1 MANLFVALILISIA
15 ILIAAASA
23 DLRFTYTD
31 SPAISVDFLFFTLE
45 FHGSRDKTA
54 RKGKKSG
61 IFQRIRDGIRK
72 TRARGAALDLLR
84 NSRLAVHSINLPIK
98 ESEPSELVTKSGNLS
113 ALILV
118 IFTYLSLKVEKMT
131 LEDDNF
137 LLVSDGTPKE
147 EPTIDFTLK
156 TTVYIILTALI
167 IYLLKINSKAER
179 SQKKNVRNEN
189 E

>member
-23 DLRFTYTD
+23 DVRFTYTD
-31 SPAISVDFLFFTLE
+31 SPVISVDFLFFTLE
-45 FHGSRDKTA
+45 FHGSRDKGA
-54 RKGKKSG
+54 RKERKSG

-72 TRARGAALDLLR
+72 TRARGAALDFLLR
-84 NSRLAVHSINLPIK
+84 NSKLTVHSVNIPIK

-131 LEDDNF
+131 LEDNTF
-137 LLVSDGTPKE
+137 LLVSDDTTKI

-167 IYLLKINSKAER
+167 IYLLKINER
-179 SQKKNVRNEN
+179 SQKKNVGNEN